1 MDYLSRGFFVVS
13 GMAETLTDSFVQ
25 DPFYEEKAMAEMSAW
40 LAQNKQKPA
49 FLSRLTK
56 ITQSGINELIP
67 EKVHQVVT
75 YAIEKM
81 VKGVLLGT
89 KFITPAPLQGLNLQQ
104 REAKVEKIIRI
115 YQNTASVE
123 GAVTGAGG
131 ILLGLADFPAF
142 LTIKMK
148 MLFEIAAAYGYDV
161 RKFEER
167 LYILYVF
174 KITFSSQHSRNR
186 TIGIIENWDEYV
198 AGLPP
203 ETSDF
208 DWRDFQ
214 LEYRDYLD
222 LAKLVQ
228 LIPIIGAPV
237 GAVANYKLSAKLGH
251 IAKQCYRMRHF
262 KWDV

>member
-1 MDYLSRGFFVVS
+1 MREKLSDTP
-13 GMAETLTDSFVQ
+13 AL
-25 DPFYEEKAMAEMSAW
+25 DPFFEDKAMAEMTVWMA
-40 LAQNKQKPA
+40 KTKRKPA
-49 FLSRLTK
+49 FFSRLTK

-81 VKGVLLGT
+81 VKAVLFGT
-89 KFITPAPLQGLNLQQ
+89 KYITPAALQELSLQQ
-104 REAKVEKIIRI
+104 REAKVDKIVRF
-115 YQNTASVE
+115 YQNAASVE

-131 ILLGLADFPAF
+131 ILLGLADLPAF

-148 MLFEIAAAYGYDV
+148 MLFEIAASYGYDV
-161 RKFEER
+161 KRFEER

-174 KITFSSQHSRNR
+174 KITFSSQHSRNQ
-186 TIGIIENWDEYV
+186 TIGIIANWDEYV
-198 AGLPP
+198 AALPP

-228 LIPIIGAPV
+228 MLPIIGAPV
-237 GAVANYKLSAKLGH
+237 GAVANYKLSANLGFV
-251 IAKQCYRMRHF
+251 AKQCYRMRYF

>member
-1 MDYLSRGFFVVS
+1 MEKTITEVS
-13 GMAETLTDSFVQ
+13 EI
-25 DPFYEEKAMAEMSAW
+25 DPYFEDKAMAEMSVW
-40 LAQNKQKPA
+40 LAKTKQKPA
-49 FLSRLTK
+49 FVSRLTK
-56 ITQSGINELIP
+56 ITQSGINQLIP

-81 VKGVLLGT
+81 VKAVLFGN
-89 KFITPAPLQGLNLQQ
+89 KFLTSPPLQGSSLQQ
-104 REAKVEKIIRI
+104 REAKVDKIIRL
-115 YQNTASVE
+115 YQGTASVE

-131 ILLGLADFPAF
+131 ILMGLADFPAF

-148 MLFEIAAAYGYDV
+148 MLFEIASAYGYDV

-174 KITFSSQHSRNR
+174 KITFSSQHSRNK
-186 TIGIIENWDEYV
+186 TIGVIENWDDYV
-198 AGLPP
+198 AALPP

-237 GAVANYKLSAKLGH
+237 GAVANYKLSAKLGN
-251 IAKQCYRMRHF
+251 IAKQCYRMRYF
-262 KWDV
+262 RWDV

>member
-1 MDYLSRGFFVVS
+1 MREKLP
-13 GMAETLTDSFVQ
+13 ETPAF
-25 DPFYEEKAMAEMSAW
+25 DPFFEDKAMAEMTVW
-40 LAQNKQKPA
+40 LAKTKQKPA

-56 ITQSGINELIP
+56 ITQSGINEIVP

-81 VKGVLLGT
+81 VKAVLFGT
-89 KFITPAPLQGLNLQQ
+89 KYITPKALQGLSLQE
-104 REAKVEKIIRI
+104 REAKVDRIIRV
-115 YQNTASVE
+115 YQSTASVE

-131 ILLGLADFPAF
+131 ILLGLADLPAF

-174 KITFSSQHSRNR
+174 KITFSSQQSRNQ
-186 TIGIIENWDEYV
+186 TISILENWEEYV

-237 GAVANYKLSAKLGH
+237 GAIANYKLAAKLGSVS
-251 IAKQCYRMRHF
+251 KQCYRMRLF
-262 KWDV
+262 RWDV